1 MEIYF
6 TFGIVCMYVCV
17 FPTIMGK
24 ELKFGMELGF
34 HPEKVIAN
42 IRPGHP
48 HPRLSEGLSH
58 FSSRSLSFF
67 AKQFKV

>member
-1 MEIYF
+1 
-6 TFGIVCMYVCV
+6 MYVYV
-17 FPTIMGK
+17 FPIDALTIMGK